1 MEMHIPCF
9 ELRKSSTTAVNR
21 SRHSLDV
28 SFLHCGATDL
38 RSDNDYR
45 IYNKRF
51 SFTICGSDHRRWT
64 GYAFD
69 ETKSNHKMEERSEDD
84 GQEDPIASGSD
95 VYGSSFFV
103 HPDNPL
109 DDPRAYFLV
118 VLEIHLAE
126 VLKDWKSLVLWVA
139 SSIEDQVDIS
149 SSLIAITVLNSS

>member
-9 ELRKSSTTAVNR
+9 ELRKSSTTDVNQT
-21 SRHSLDV
+21 RHSIDV

-38 RSDNDYR
+38 GDDKYYR

-64 GYAFD
+64 GYAFA
-69 ETKSNHKMEERSEDD
+69 ETKPNQKMEEHSEDD

-95 VYGSSFFV
+95 AYGSSFIV
-103 HPDNPL
+103 HPDNPF

-118 VLEIHLAE
+118 VLEIRL
-126 VLKDWKSLVLWVA
+126 
-139 SSIEDQVDIS
+139 
-149 SSLIAITVLNSS
+149 

>member
-1 MEMHIPCF
+1 
-9 ELRKSSTTAVNR
+9 
-21 SRHSLDV
+21 
-28 SFLHCGATDL
+28 
-38 RSDNDYR
+38 
-45 IYNKRF
+45 
-51 SFTICGSDHRRWT
+51 
-64 GYAFD
+64 
-69 ETKSNHKMEERSEDD
+69 MEERSEDD

-109 DDPRAYFLV
+109 DDSRAYFLV
-118 VLEIHLAE
+118 VLEIRLAE